1 MKRCICAALALVFL
15 LTLCACGK
23 TGTGSGSA
31 VGGTSSVENIFEQ
44 LVQEKTN
51 IEAFSCKKAYT
62 AAKKCLD
69 KQNYDAAAVWLWIAK
84 MRRGKSGRMKVAE
97 SKRCRMRTNTS
108 AAATIMQH
116 IFF

>member
-1 MKRCICAALALVFL
+1 MDIGRDGESRDKLEAPAVKQEGLDMKRCICAALALVFL

-51 IEAFSCKKAYT
+51 IEAFS
-62 AAKKCLD
+62 
-69 KQNYDAAAVWLWIAK
+69 
-84 MRRGKSGRMKVAE
+84 
-97 SKRCRMRTNTS
+97 
-108 AAATIMQH
+108 
-116 IFF
+116 

>member
-84 MRRGKSGRMKVAE
+84 I
-97 SKRCRMRTNTS
+97 
-108 AAATIMQH
+108 AAWEVWEG
-116 IFF
+116 